1 MGVHNNIHIP
11 DEAWPHWTWY
21 AMEFAIVV
29 AVAFVS
35 GKLICDSIV
44 GDVAVA
50 LGHGAA
56 LESFEGITIFSK
68 EFIALPLEIKAEIE
82 GFLNW
87 IFYSIVGGVFLA
99 WYIIIRG
106 FILKKKILSNRL

>member
-44 GDVAVA
+44 GDVAVDR
-50 LGHGAA
+50 
-56 LESFEGITIFSK
+56 
-68 EFIALPLEIKAEIE
+68 
-82 GFLNW
+82 
-87 IFYSIVGGVFLA
+87 
-99 WYIIIRG
+99 IRSG
-106 FILKKKILSNRL
+106 M